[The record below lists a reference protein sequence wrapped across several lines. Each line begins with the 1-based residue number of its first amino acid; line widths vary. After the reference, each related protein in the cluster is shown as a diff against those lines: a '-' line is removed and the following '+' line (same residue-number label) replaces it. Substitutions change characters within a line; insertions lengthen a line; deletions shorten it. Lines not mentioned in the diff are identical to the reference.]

1 MPIRPVFRYFAGI
14 VWALVMWEFENDYH
28 SVAGDMRVPGVWSMN
43 TVMKYI
49 YWCARRR
56 RAAARFRA
64 PESAALIARGVQ
76 GGGQ

>member
-1 MPIRPVFRYFAGI
+1 MSIRPVFRYFAGI

-56 RAAARFRA
+56 RRRRRPLRSAG
-64 PESAALIARGVQ
+64 AALP
-76 GGGQ
+76 

>member
-49 YWCARRR
+49 YWCARCRR
-56 RAAARFRA
+56 RTFPSPRKRGH
-64 PESAALIARGVQ
+64 LIARGVQ

>member
-1 MPIRPVFRYFAGI
+1 MSIRPVFRYFAGI

-56 RAAARFRA
+56 RPSKPQKARH
-64 PESAALIARGVQ
+64 S
-76 GGGQ
+76 

>member
-1 MPIRPVFRYFAGI
+1 MSIRPVFRYFAGI

-56 RAAARFRA
+56 RRRPFPSPRKRGH
-64 PESAALIARGVQ
+64 LTARGVQ